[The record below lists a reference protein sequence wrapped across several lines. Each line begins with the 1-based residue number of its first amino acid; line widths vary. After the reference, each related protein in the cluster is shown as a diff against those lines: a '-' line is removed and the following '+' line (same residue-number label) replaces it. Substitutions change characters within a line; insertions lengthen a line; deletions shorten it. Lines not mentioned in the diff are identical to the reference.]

1 MIDAETYRE
10 RLTARLDELV
20 ERLDTIEEELES
32 HNSRDWEELAVER
45 EGDEVLEDLGNS
57 GQEEIKAIRAAL
69 ARIESGEF
77 GFCMKCG
84 EEISAERLDVLPQT
98 PFCRKCA

>member
-57 GQEEIKAIRAAL
+57 GQAEIKAIRAAL